1 MSAGAKRCCPIL
13 PFQGEHKRAK
23 QHGSHGVGDDE
34 KPIAVGN
41 TAEAQ
46 FGAVM
51 QALQDEELESPGI
64 PMAARK
70 MLAEGAKPWL
80 RNVMKNGLHEL
91 QKRIISQIRE
101 TFSMIASC
109 IDSKVEDQVRTVEMK
124 MSELKG
130 LETQLQEALKD
141 LAQADAQLEDRRE
154 KQSKAEKQVN
164 GSQVAD
170 KEFKER
176 QKARAKDVQLSQ
188 NEWKHHASV
197 EGKLKLLVEGACP
210 IEDQRKAC
218 DKFMNELQKLGLEP
232 SLRIAL
238 PMVLERKPEERTSFD
253 LLVLDGVK
261 DILCKTMEA
270 VESKLN
276 AAKEGNDAVKQ
287 EADAHV
293 AASVKLYSDL
303 DNEIREVQLAETLRK
318 DREAVITSLENQ
330 AEDCRNLLGA
340 STKSSEANKAT
351 REKFL
356 EVQGTLENLVSAA
369 SSLEEVD
376 ASSEAQN

>member
-1 MSAGAKRCCPIL
+1 
-13 PFQGEHKRAK
+13 
-23 QHGSHGVGDDE
+23 
-34 KPIAVGN
+34 
-41 TAEAQ
+41 
-46 FGAVM
+46 
-51 QALQDEELESPGI
+51 
-64 PMAARK
+64 MAARK

-80 RNVMKNGLHEL
+80 RNVTKNGLHDL
-91 QKRIISQIRE
+91 QERVLSQIRE
-101 TFSMIASC
+101 TFSVIASC
-109 IDSKVEDQVRTVEMK
+109 IDSKVEDKVRTVEMK

-130 LETQLQEALKD
+130 LETQLQEALKV
-141 LAQADAQLEDRRE
+141 LVQADAQLEDRRE
-154 KQSKAEKQVN
+154 KQLKAEEQVN
-164 GSQVAD
+164 RSQVAD

-197 EGKLKLLVEGACP
+197 EGELKLLVEGTCP
-210 IEDQRKAC
+210 VEDQKKAC
-218 DKFMNELQKLGLEP
+218 HKFMNELQKLGPEP
-232 SLRIAL
+232 SLRITL

-303 DNEIREVQLAETLRK
+303 DNEIREVQLAQTFRK
-318 DREAVITSLENQ
+318 QREAVTKLLENQ

-340 STKSSEANKAT
+340 STTSSEANKAT
-351 REKFL
+351 REKLL
-356 EVQGTLENLVSAA
+356 EVQKAFENLVSNA